1 MDEENA
7 PKRVLA
13 RVIAIGQL
21 LATAQK
27 PAKRPVVSGP
37 GRPNRK
43 RSPQT
48 ATPNTPLQ

>member
-1 MDEENA
+1 MDEENT

-27 PAKRPVVSGP
+27 PDKKPAVRVTEKPGNKRPAE
-37 GRPNRK
+37 
-43 RSPQT
+43 T
-48 ATPNTPLQ
+48 AMSHAPLQ

>member
-1 MDEENA
+1 MDEENT

-27 PAKRPVVSGP
+27 PGKKPTASVAEKPGNKRPAETVMP
-37 GRPNRK
+37 H
-43 RSPQT
+43 
-48 ATPNTPLQ
+48 APLQ